1 MTLDQEQPPVL
12 SLTLKDVAQPFWC
25 THLRLVYSGEVIVA
39 DRWDREWG
47 SPLEGR
53 ESFRLVL
60 LQARQSVS
68 LDEVKDARI
77 AVCSPDSNLRRSL
90 EEMGRE
96 TRSVRDGLARY
107 GPPYN
112 RQRIAVDRVL
122 EQREEELRNQWTA
135 LAARQYRQGRVLS
148 QTAAEFIDPLKVFQG
163 AELEAWCRSLACG
176 LLAFAYPT
184 LPILPDLLP
193 RPVLSTDGPAV
204 LRAVLGE
211 NGAFGAIIEELGPGL
226 GLSTQASP
234 RTLDPAG
241 CPVFRVIEGLLE
253 AGGGAVSWESVLG
266 SLSHAYGLTRPLA
279 QMFLISFLF
288 RGGPEVELLLHPS
301 HRLRLVSGQNFVSDR
316 VVREVAPLVD
326 WPEEL
331 AGRVQGLGAPTAI
344 SWLGTFPYIFLI
356 APELERI
363 QDQDPSER
371 EELLRR
377 ALTRLSERLE
387 ACEETLRELGSFLT
401 NPKAEEVVA
410 SLSRLRELCGS
421 GAAAEVYQ
429 RARRDFGSPGRLTHR
444 LEMLDNI
451 EGLRAF
457 LDDLNLAAVYLD
469 ASEGAPGFDQLSLY
483 RIGLL
488 AQLTL
493 PNLVGSGAAATSFLA
508 QFDRYR
514 EDYSR
519 AYRAHHRDYHR
530 GLPSLALRLEDAQ
543 FKLSA
548 LAHLDSISE
557 LGAPEAGGFEPQFA
571 ELTATLKPCGQ
582 SPEQLPLDLEA
593 RCPTCLIRLGQ
604 PLPETEADLLLR
616 RLERALLAKGQALSR
631 ELTGRILE
639 GRAGRR
645 LDDFLKMVQASD
657 LSALANT
664 LDGDMARFIRRLVT
678 SR

>member
-1 MTLDQEQPPVL
+1 MTPDQEQPAVL
-12 SLTLKDVAQPFWC
+12 SLTLKDVSQPFWC
-25 THLRLVYSGEVIVA
+25 RHLGIVYSGEVIVA
-39 DRWDREWG
+39 DRWDGEWG

-53 ESFRLVL
+53 ESFRIVL
-60 LQARQSVS
+60 LQARQSVR
-68 LDEVKDARI
+68 LDAVKDARI
-77 AVCSPDSNLRRSL
+77 AVCSPASNLRRSL

-96 TRSVRDGLARY
+96 TRSVREGLARY
-107 GPPYN
+107 GPPYS
-112 RQRIAVDRVL
+112 RQRTAVDSVL
-122 EQREEELRNQWTA
+122 ERREQELRDQWTA
-135 LAARQYRQGRVLS
+135 LASRQYRQGRILS
-148 QTAAEFIDPLKVFQG
+148 QAAAELIDPLKVFQE
-163 AELEAWCRSLACG
+163 AEPESWCRSLASG
-176 LLAFAYPT
+176 LLAFASPT
-184 LPILPDLLP
+184 LQILQDLLP
-193 RPVLSTDGPAV
+193 RPVLSADGPAV
-204 LRAVLGE
+204 LRAVFEE
-211 NGAFGAIIEELGPGL
+211 NEAFGAIIEELGPGL
-226 GLSTQASP
+226 GLSTQGSP

-301 HRLRLVSGQNFVSDR
+301 HGLRLVSGQNFVSDR
-316 VVREVAPLVD
+316 VVRELTPLVD

-331 AGRVQGLGAPTAI
+331 AGRVEGLGAPTPI
-344 SWLGTFPYIFLI
+344 SWLGTLPYIFLL
-356 APELERI
+356 APELERL
-363 QDQDPSER
+363 QEQNPAEG
-371 EELLRR
+371 EELLQRS
-377 ALTRLSERLE
+377 LTRLSERLE
-387 ACEETLRELGSFLT
+387 GCQETVRELEAFLP
-401 NPKAEEVVA
+401 NPNSEEVA
-410 SLSRLRELCGS
+410 AGLSRLRDLCGS

-451 EGLRAF
+451 EGLRAL

-469 ASEGAPGFDQLSLY
+469 ASEAAPGLDQISLH

-514 EDYSR
+514 TDYSR

-530 GLPSLALRLEDAQ
+530 GLPPLVLRLEDAQ
-543 FKLSA
+543 LQLAA
-548 LAHLDSISE
+548 LAHLDLIPE
-557 LGAPEAGGFEPQFA
+557 LGAPEAGGLQPQFA
-571 ELTATLKPCGQ
+571 ELKGTIKPCGQ

-604 PLPETEADLLLR
+604 PVPETEVDLLLR
-616 RLERALLAKGQALSR
+616 RLEHALLAKSQALSR

-664 LDGDMARFIRRLVT
+664 LDGDMAQFIRRLVT